1 MKRSSLRPHIL
12 LALFLVLLF
21 TTQSALAV
29 VGMDAFVSDPDSTG
43 SDNVFVPVPEAY
55 EVYSTIKNLGD
66 AGFMNHPE
74 DLFVAP
80 DDTIY
85 VADGENNRV
94 LQMTRDGNVI
104 REITEGDGV
113 KLKKPRGVYV
123 HPDGSIWIADTG
135 NLRIVTLNSDLTDR
149 KTYVRPDS
157 SLLGSNFT
165 FDVQKIFVAN
175 TGYIYALKGANLLA
189 LDEANNFRGYL
200 GADKVGFSLSR
211 FLIRLFGTKSQIER
225 TVKQEPASYSNFF
238 IGSDNMIYGILSNKN
253 TAQIRKLNSVGT
265 NTYPEDTYGFTL
277 PDRTIGAVNKDLEP
291 TFSDITVE
299 DNGIITVVD
308 RGTGLIYQYDQ
319 DGNLLCCFGGLGDT
333 GGLFQ
338 IPISIDADSEGF
350 LYVLDYQNN
359 EITVFKPT
367 HFIELVHEAV
377 TLHGDGRYDEALGY
391 WQQALAIDSN
401 YSLAHRGVAKIMGKQ
416 ENWDSALRSY
426 ELARDKEGYSEAFAE
441 YRHEYFRHHFLLVV
455 VLVVVIVF
463 CFVKLLTL
471 AKRKADQWAD
481 DVQMGRGLD

>member
-1 MKRSSLRPHIL
+1 MKRVLLLS
-12 LALFLVLLF
+12 LALLLLWLP
-21 TTQSALAV
+21 TAQAV
-29 VGMDAFVSDPDSTG
+29 VGMDAFVVDTDTNDSGDT
-43 SDNVFVPVPEAY
+43 FIPIPAAY
-55 EVYSTIKNLGD
+55 EVYTTIKNLGD

-74 DLFVAP
+74 DIFIAP
-80 DDTIY
+80 DDTVY

-94 LQMTRDGNVI
+94 LQMTREGVVL
-104 REITEGDGV
+104 REITQGCGMA
-113 KLKKPRGVYV
+113 LKKPRGVYV
-123 HPDGSIWIADTG
+123 HTDGSVWIADTG
-135 NLRIVTLNSDLTDR
+135 NLRIVTLNADLTDR
-149 KTYVRPDS
+149 KEYVRPDS
-157 SLLGSNFT
+157 TLLGENFT

-175 TGYIYALKGANLLA
+175 TGYIYALKGANLLT
-189 LDEANNFRGYL
+189 LDESNQFRGYL

-211 FLIRLFGTKSQIER
+211 FLIRLFGSKSQIER

-265 NTYPEDTYGFTL
+265 NTYPEETYGFTL
-277 PDRTIGAVNKDLEP
+277 PDTSAGATNKELEP
-291 TFSDITVE
+291 TFADITVE

-319 DGNLLCCFGGLGDT
+319 DGNLLCCFGGLGNT

-338 IPISIDADSEGF
+338 IPISIDADSEGY

-377 TLHGDGRYDEALGY
+377 TLHGEGRYDEALVY
-391 WQQALAIDSN
+391 WQEALEIDSN
-401 YSLAHRGVAKIMGKQ
+401 YALAHRGVAKIMGKQ
-416 ENWDSALRSY
+416 EDWGSALRSY
-426 ELARDKEGYSEAFAE
+426 ELAGDREGYSEAFSE
-441 YRHEYFRHHFLLVV
+441 YRHEYFRQHFLLVV
-455 VLVVVIVF
+455 VAVVVIAF
-463 CFVKLLTL
+463 AAVKLLAL

-481 DVQMGRGLD
+481 DVQMGRGLK

>member
-1 MKRSSLRPHIL
+1 MKRVLMLS
-12 LALFLVLLF
+12 LALLLLWLP
-21 TTQSALAV
+21 TAQAV
-29 VGMDAFVSDPDSTG
+29 VGMDAFVVDTDTNEPGDT
-43 SDNVFVPVPEAY
+43 FIPIPEAY
-55 EVYSTIKNLGD
+55 EVYTTIKNLGG

-74 DLFVAP
+74 DIFIAP

-94 LQMTRDGNVI
+94 LQMTRDGVVI
-104 REITEGDGV
+104 REITEACGTA
-113 KLKKPRGVYV
+113 LRKPRGVYV
-123 HPDGSIWIADTG
+123 HEDGSIWIADTG
-135 NLRIVTLNSDLTDR
+135 NLRIATLNADLSDR
-149 KTYVRPDS
+149 KEYVKPDS
-157 SLLGSNFT
+157 SLLGENFT

-189 LDEANNFRGYL
+189 LDEANQFRGYL

-211 FLIRLFGTKSQIER
+211 FLIRMFGSKSQIER

-238 IGSDNMIYGILSNKN
+238 IGSDNMIYGILSNKD

-265 NTYPEDTYGFTL
+265 NTYPEETYGFTL
-277 PDRTIGAVNKDLEP
+277 PDESAMGTTTTKMLKP
-291 TFSDITVE
+291 TFADVTVE

-319 DGNLLCCFGGLGDT
+319 DGNLLCCFGGLGNT

-338 IPISIDADSEGF
+338 IPISIDADSEGY

-367 HFIELVHEAV
+367 HFIQLVHQAV
-377 TLHGDGRYDEALGY
+377 TLHGEGRYDEALGY
-391 WQQALAIDSN
+391 WQQALEIDSN
-401 YSLAHRGVAKIMGKQ
+401 YALAHRGVAKIMGKR
-416 ENWDSALRSY
+416 EDWGSALRSY
-426 ELARDKEGYSEAFAE
+426 ELASDREGYSEAFAE
-441 YRHEYFRHHFLLVV
+441 YRHEYFRQHFLLVV
-455 VLVVVIVF
+455 AAVVVIAF
-463 CFVKLLTL
+463 ISVKLLAL

-481 DVQMGRGLD
+481 DVQMGRGLK

>member
-1 MKRSSLRPHIL
+1 MKRILILSLTLLMIL
-12 LALFLVLLF
+12 MPTA
-21 TTQSALAV
+21 QAI
-29 VGMDAFVSDPDSTG
+29 VGMDAFVVDPDSADTE
-43 SDNVFVPVPEAY
+43 NAFVPIPAAY
-55 EVYSTIKNLGD
+55 EVYGTIKNLGE

-80 DDTIY
+80 DDTLY
-85 VADGENNRV
+85 VTDGENNRV
-94 LQMTRDGNVI
+94 LQMNRDGQVL
-104 REITEGDGV
+104 REITEGGGM

-123 HPDGSIWIADTG
+123 HTDGSIWIADTG
-135 NLRIVTLNSDLTDR
+135 NLRIVTLNEDLSDR
-149 KTYVRPDS
+149 KVYVKPDS

-175 TGYIYALKGANLLA
+175 TGYIYALKGANLIA

-211 FLIRLFGTKSQIER
+211 FLIRLFGSKSQIER
-225 TVKQEPASYSNFF
+225 TIKQEPASYSNFF

-265 NTYPEDTYGFTL
+265 NTYPEETYGFTL
-277 PDRTIGAVNKDLEP
+277 PDRTVGSSGKVLEP
-291 TFSDITVE
+291 TFADITVE
-299 DNGIITVVD
+299 ENGIITVVD

-338 IPISIDADSEGF
+338 IPISIDADSKGY

-367 HFIELVHEAV
+367 HFIQLVHQAV
-377 TLHGDGRYDEALGY
+377 MLHGEGRYQEALGY
-391 WQQALAIDSN
+391 WQEALEIDSN
-401 YSLAHRGVAKIMGKQ
+401 YALAHRGVAKIMGKQ
-416 ENWDSALRSY
+416 EDWDSALRSY
-426 ELARDKEGYSEAFAE
+426 ELAGDKEGYSEAFAE
-441 YRHEYFRHHFLLVV
+441 YRHEYFRRHFLLVV
-455 VLVVVIVF
+455 ILAVAVVF
-463 CFVKLLTL
+463 CFVKLITL
-471 AKRKADQWAD
+471 AKKKADQWAD
-481 DVQMGRGLD
+481 DVQMGRGLK

>member
-1 MKRSSLRPHIL
+1 MKR
-12 LALFLVLLF
+12 ALFLVL
-21 TTQSALAV
+21 ALLIFCNGTAHAV
-29 VGMDAFVSDPDSTG
+29 MGMDAFVIDPESTG
-43 SDNVFVPVPEAY
+43 SQNNFVPIPAAY
-55 EVYSTIKNLGD
+55 EVYDTIKNLGD

-94 LQMTRDGNVI
+94 LQMTRQGEVL
-104 REITEGDGV
+104 REITEGGGM

-123 HPDGSIWIADTG
+123 HTDGSIWIADTG
-135 NLRIVTLNSDLTDR
+135 NLRIVTLNDDLTDR
-149 KTYVRPDS
+149 KVYVKPDS
-157 SLLGSNFT
+157 TLLGSNFT

-189 LDEANNFRGYL
+189 LDEGNNFRGYL

-211 FLIRLFGTKSQIER
+211 FLIRLVGTKSQIER

-265 NTYPEDTYGFTL
+265 NTYPEETYGFTL
-277 PDRTIGAVNKDLEP
+277 PDRTTGATNKVLEP
-291 TFSDITVE
+291 TFADITVE

-319 DGNLLCCFGGLGDT
+319 DGNLLCCFGGLGDA

-338 IPISIDADSEGF
+338 IPISIDADSEGY

-359 EITVFKPT
+359 EITVFAPT
-367 HFIELVHEAV
+367 HFIRLVHQAV
-377 TLHGDGRYDEALGY
+377 TLHGEGRYAEALGY
-391 WQQALAIDSN
+391 WQQALEIDSN
-401 YSLAHRGVAKIMGKQ
+401 YALAHRGVAKIMGKQ
-416 ENWDSALRSY
+416 EKWEDALRSY
-426 ELARDKEGYSEAFAE
+426 ELASDKEGYSEAFAE
-441 YRHEYFRHHFLLVV
+441 YRHEYFRQHF
-455 VLVVVIVF
+455 LVVVIATAAILYLF
-463 CFVKLLTL
+463 GKLIAL

-481 DVQMGRGLD
+481 DVQMGRGL

>member
-1 MKRSSLRPHIL
+1 MKRVWLLSLAFL
-12 LALFLVLLF
+12 LLWLPTA
-21 TTQSALAV
+21 QAV
-29 VGMDAFVSDPDSTG
+29 VGMDAFVVDTDTNDSE
-43 SDNVFVPVPEAY
+43 NNFIPIPAAY
-55 EVYSTIKNLGD
+55 EVYTTIKNLGD

-74 DLFVAP
+74 DIFVAA
-80 DDTIY
+80 DDTLY

-94 LQMTRDGNVI
+94 LQMTRDGVVL
-104 REITEGDGV
+104 REITQGCGAA
-113 KLKKPRGVYV
+113 LKKPRGVYV
-123 HPDGSIWIADTG
+123 HTDGSIWIADTG
-135 NLRIVTLNSDLTDR
+135 NLRIVTLNADLTDR
-149 KTYVRPDS
+149 KVYVKPDS
-157 SLLGSNFT
+157 SLLGENFT

-189 LDEANNFRGYL
+189 LDETNQFRGYL

-211 FLIRLFGTKSQIER
+211 FLIRLFGSKSQIER

-265 NTYPEDTYGFTL
+265 NTYPEETYGFTL
-277 PDRTIGAVNKDLEP
+277 PDRTASSTTKVLEP
-291 TFSDITVE
+291 TFADITVE

-319 DGNLLCCFGGLGDT
+319 DGNLLCCFGGLGNT

-338 IPISIDADSEGF
+338 IPISIDADSEGY

-377 TLHGDGRYDEALGY
+377 TLHGEGRYDEALGY
-391 WQQALAIDSN
+391 WQQALEIDSN
-401 YSLAHRGVAKIMGKQ
+401 YALAHRGVAKIMGKQ
-416 ENWDSALRSY
+416 EDWSSALRSY
-426 ELARDKEGYSEAFAE
+426 ELASDREGYSEAFSE
-441 YRHEYFRHHFLLVV
+441 YRHEYFRQHFLLVV
-455 VLVVVIVF
+455 AAVVVIVF
-463 CFVKLLTL
+463 AAVKLLAL
-471 AKRKADQWAD
+471 AKKKADQWAD
-481 DVQMGRGLD
+481 DVQMGRGLK